1 MNELTDYLH
10 RYLGKL
16 HLELAKPSNDRAF
29 DTDQLKMLL
38 ILVEESEKY
47 SSILANNAP
56 DQILKD
62 ILDKRV
68 KENLEV
74 LKNFEKEL
82 GV

>member
-1 MNELTDYLH
+1 MEEVTDYLH

-16 HLELAKPSNDRAF
+16 HLELAKPIDERVF

-47 SSILANNAP
+47 RSILANNAP